1 MHNQT
6 GCSLSRT
13 TLSSD
18 RRAQQPTTGQNWLAS
33 RSPSVAASVGGAP
46 AASKLS
52 GATADVSQQRS
63 REARGPRQLAALAGR
78 GGGVTAAAWGSLCDT
93 ITTTLCWCRGSLC
106 LQQIPPVPPSPAR
119 SGHSCCPRLWLPPAY
134 PRDVTLQ
141 PSRRLCRLGGS
152 AAPTAA
158 AFTAAELR
166 FFVAAAR
173 GGGGGGGGDK
183 VGCRS
188 RTEIGGVFTDP
199 SPGGGVGV
207 GVVNSLRFHEI
218 LRSVA
223 RYRRRCHR
231 RFR

>member
-1 MHNQT
+1 MLVPGKFVSPTNP
-6 GCSLSRT
+6 SR
-13 TLSSD
+13 
-18 RRAQQPTTGQNWLAS
+18 A
-33 RSPSVAASVGGAP
+33 
-46 AASKLS
+46 
-52 GATADVSQQRS
+52 
-63 REARGPRQLAALAGR
+63 
-78 GGGVTAAAWGSLCDT
+78 
-93 ITTTLCWCRGSLC
+93 
-106 LQQIPPVPPSPAR
+106 PSPAR

-199 SPGGGVGV
+199 SPGGGV
-207 GVVNSLRFHEI
+207 SALE
-218 LRSVA
+218 L
-223 RYRRRCHR
+223 
-231 RFR
+231 

>member
-1 MHNQT
+1 M
-6 GCSLSRT
+6 
-13 TLSSD
+13 
-18 RRAQQPTTGQNWLAS
+18 RR
-33 RSPSVAASVGGAP
+33 GGR
-46 AASKLS
+46 
-52 GATADVSQQRS
+52 ADW
-63 REARGPRQLAALAGR
+63 RGLP

-119 SGHSCCPRLWLPPAY
+119 SGRSRRPCLWLPPAH

-141 PSRRLCRLGGS
+141 PSRCRCRLGGS

-173 GGGGGGGGDK
+173 GGGGGGGDK

-188 RTEIGGVFTDP
+188 RAEIGGVFTDP
-199 SPGGGVGV
+199 GLGGGVGV